1 MLKKLATNAFAL
13 SLLFNLFIANSSTVE
28 TSPNYG
34 DVNLDS
40 VVNIADAV
48 TLNRWIHNHNLVK
61 LSNKALFNADCY
73 NPTNDLHDTD
83 ISLADSEAIIR
94 HFIFGIELP
103 IISN

>member
-1 MLKKLATNAFAL
+1 MLKKLAINAFAL

-28 TSPNYG
+28 PSPNYG
-34 DVNLDS
+34 DVNLDG

-73 NPTNDLHDTD
+73 NPTDNLHDTD
-83 ISLADSEAIIR
+83 ITMADSDAII
-94 HFIFGIELP
+94 HHVMFNTELP
-103 IISN
+103 IIFN